1 MTPFGVT
8 HGGQEVQKVTLS
20 AGDLTVSLLTWGAV
34 LQDVRLRGIDHSLTL
49 GSDRLRDYEGEMR
62 HHGSLI
68 GPIAN
73 RISTAR
79 IRLDGMMYELE
90 RNQDGRIHLH
100 SGAQGTLLLGWD
112 IAEVSDSHATLNL
125 HLPDGMCGL
134 PGNREIS
141 VTFTVSAP
149 ATLTMTI
156 NGTTDA
162 KTCMNFANH
171 SYWALDEGVGFG
183 GHTLTIPAGRIL
195 EANDAMMP
203 TGRILHVEGTPYDA
217 RNGLVLTGD
226 AQQFFDLNYCFNDGP
241 RALHEVARLRG
252 TSGLEMRTET
262 TAPGLQVYD
271 CSTIDGAG
279 FETHHGPSYGYYSGL
294 ALEAQHWPGAANHAG
309 FPRIEYAARERYHQL
324 TRWSFYR

>member
-100 SGAQGTLLLGWD
+100 SGAQGTHLQVWD

-171 SYWALDEGVGFG
+171 SYWNLDGTKRYD
-183 GHTLTIPAGRIL
+183 GHKLRINADQYL
-195 EANDAMMP
+195 PGTPDDYP
-203 TGRILHVEGTPYDA
+203 TGEIVDVAGTAMDFRTARKITVNDPPFDNNFCLSDSRTGLREVLQLTGTSGVSMRVATTEPGIQMYDA
-217 RNGLVLTGD
+217 RD
-226 AQQFFDLNYCFNDGP
+226 AYRPEGP
-241 RALHEVARLRG
+241 AYE
-252 TSGLEMRTET
+252 
-262 TAPGLQVYD
+262 
-271 CSTIDGAG
+271 
-279 FETHHGPSYGYYSGL
+279 GL
-294 ALEAQHWPGAANHAG
+294 AIEAQGWPDAPTNPQ
-309 FPRIEYAARERYHQL
+309 FPSIIVTPDATYCQV
-324 TRWSFYR
+324 TSWSFSA